1 MKKTTKRWVA
11 AVATLILAAIV
22 GVITYGS
29 FYLVDYA
36 LTSKPQSH
44 SKNWGKAYAWYPELR
59 PWLDSIR
66 AERVWSDTFAL
77 MPDGTRAHAVLIR
90 STKANG
96 RTAVVVHGY
105 TNNSIDMLHIA
116 RIYNKE
122 MHYNIVLPD
131 LHGHGLTGGN
141 DIQMGW
147 KDRIDVL
154 KWIEMAPK
162 TFGISA
168 DSMRLVVH
176 GISMGAATTMC
187 VSGEETPQYVRCFVE
202 DCGYTSAW
210 DEFEHELRGRYS
222 LPAFPLLYT
231 ASWLTKIKY
240 GWSFK
245 EASPLKQVA
254 KCKKPMLFIHGD
266 KDTFV
271 PTSMVYPLYDAK
283 PQPKELW
290 IAPGS
295 GHAFAYRDHRKE
307 YIRKV
312 EAFVNRYNT
321 PLYCRTSE

>member
-36 LTSKPQSH
+36 LASKPQSH

-66 AERVWSDTFAL
+66 AERAWSDTFAL

-187 VSGEETPQYVRCFVE
+187 VSGEDTPQYVRCFVE

-271 PTSMVYPLYDAK
+271 PTSMVYPLYEAK

>member
-66 AERVWSDTFAL
+66 AERAWSDTFAV

-187 VSGEETPQYVRCFVE
+187 VSGEDTPQYVRCFVE

-254 KCKKPMLFIHGD
+254 KCKKPMLFIHGS

>member
-1 MKKTTKRWVA
+1 MKKRLIYSLVA
-11 AVATLILAAIV
+11 LLVVFAAAT
-22 GVITYGS
+22 TYGS

-36 LTSKPQSH
+36 LKSAPESH
-44 SKNWGKAYAWYPELR
+44 RKNWGKAMDWYPELK
-59 PWLDSIR
+59 PWLDSIKTEG
-66 AERVWSDTFAL
+66 AWSDTFAI
-77 MPDGTRAHAVLIR
+77 MPDGLCAHAVCIKSR
-90 STKANG
+90 KAEG

-122 MHYNIVLPD
+122 MHYNVVLPD
-131 LHGHGLTGGN
+131 LHGHGLSQGD

-147 KDRIDVL
+147 FDRLDVL
-154 KWIEMAPK
+154 KWIDLAPK
-162 TFGISA
+162 MFSTVG

-187 VSGEETPQYVRCFVE
+187 VSGERTPDYVKCFVE

-210 DEFEHELRGRYS
+210 DEFAHELRGRFS
-222 LPAFPLLYT
+222 LPEFPLLYT
-231 ASWLTKIKY
+231 ASWLTQAKY

-254 KCKKPMLFIHGD
+254 KCKKPMFFIHGD

-271 PTSMVYPLYDAK
+271 PTWMVYPLYEAK
-283 PQPKELW
+283 PQPKQLW

-295 GHAFAYRDHRKE
+295 EHAFAYRDHREE
-307 YIRKV
+307 YIKKV
-312 EAFVNRYNT
+312 EAFVGK
-321 PLYCRTSE
+321 YCR

>member
-22 GVITYGS
+22 GITTYGS

-66 AERVWSDTFAL
+66 AERAWSDTFAL

-187 VSGEETPQYVRCFVE
+187 VSGEDTPQYVRCFVE

-254 KCKKPMLFIHGD
+254 KCKKPMLFIHGS

-271 PTSMVYPLYDAK
+271 PTSMVYPLYEAK

>member
-1 MKKTTKRWVA
+1 MKKRLIYSLVA
-11 AVATLILAAIV
+11 LLVVFAAAT
-22 GVITYGS
+22 TYGS

-36 LTSKPQSH
+36 LKSAPESH
-44 SKNWGKAYAWYPELR
+44 RKNWGKAMDWYPELK
-59 PWLDSIR
+59 PWLDSIKTEG
-66 AERVWSDTFAL
+66 AWSDTFAI
-77 MPDGTRAHAVLIR
+77 MPDGLRAHAVCIKSR
-90 STKANG
+90 KAEG

-122 MHYNIVLPD
+122 MHYNVVLPD
-131 LHGHGLTGGN
+131 LHGHGLSQGD

-147 KDRIDVL
+147 FDRLDVL
-154 KWIEMAPK
+154 KWIDLAPNMFA
-162 TFGISA
+162 TVA

-187 VSGEETPQYVRCFVE
+187 VSGERTPDYVKCFVE

-210 DEFEHELRGRYS
+210 DEFAHELRGRFS
-222 LPAFPLLYT
+222 LPEFPLLYT
-231 ASWLTKIKY
+231 ASWLTQAKY

-271 PTSMVYPLYDAK
+271 PTWMVYPLYEAK
-283 PQPKELW
+283 PQPKQLW

-295 GHAFAYRDHRKE
+295 EHAFAYRDHREE
-307 YIRKV
+307 YIKKV
-312 EAFVNRYNT
+312 EAFVGK
-321 PLYCRTSE
+321 YCK

>member
-36 LTSKPQSH
+36 LASKPQSH

-66 AERVWSDTFAL
+66 AERAWSDTFAL

-187 VSGEETPQYVRCFVE
+187 VSGEDTPQYVRCFVE

-254 KCKKPMLFIHGD
+254 KCKKPMLFIHGS

>member
-1 MKKTTKRWVA
+1 MKKTTKKWIATVS
-11 AVATLILAAIV
+11 AVILAILIA
-22 GVITYGS
+22 VITYGS

-44 SKNWGKAYAWYPELR
+44 KKNWGKAFAWYPELR

-66 AERVWSDTFAL
+66 AERAWSDTFAI

-168 DSMRLVVH
+168 DSMRIVVH

-187 VSGEETPQYVRCFVE
+187 VSGEKTPKYVRCFVE
-202 DCGYTSAW
+202 DCGYTSAL
-210 DEFEHELRGRYS
+210 DEFKHELHGRYS

-231 ASWLTKIKY
+231 ASWLTKAKY

-254 KCKKPMLFIHGD
+254 KCTKPMLFIHGD

-271 PTSMVYPLYDAK
+271 PTWMVYPLYEAK
-283 PQPKELW
+283 PHPKKLW

-307 YIRKV
+307 YIKKV
-312 EAFVNRYNT
+312 EEFVNQYNT

>member
-1 MKKTTKRWVA
+1 MKKRLIYSLVA
-11 AVATLILAAIV
+11 LLVVFAAAT
-22 GVITYGS
+22 TYGS

-36 LTSKPQSH
+36 LKSAPESH
-44 SKNWGKAYAWYPELR
+44 RKNWGKAMDWYPELK
-59 PWLDSIR
+59 PWLDSIKTEG
-66 AERVWSDTFAL
+66 AWSDTFAI
-77 MPDGTRAHAVLIR
+77 MPDGLRAHAVCIKSR
-90 STKANG
+90 KAEG

-122 MHYNIVLPD
+122 MHYNVVLPD
-131 LHGHGLTGGN
+131 LHGHGLSQGD

-147 KDRIDVL
+147 FDRLDVL
-154 KWIEMAPK
+154 KWIDLAPK
-162 TFGISA
+162 MFSTVA

-187 VSGEETPQYVRCFVE
+187 VSGEHTPDYVKCFVE

-210 DEFEHELRGRYS
+210 DEFAHELRGRFS
-222 LPAFPLLYT
+222 LPEFPLLYT
-231 ASWLTKIKY
+231 ASWLTQAKY

-254 KCKKPMLFIHGD
+254 KCKKPMFFIHGD

-271 PTSMVYPLYDAK
+271 PTWMVYPLCEAK
-283 PQPKELW
+283 PQPKQLW

-295 GHAFAYRDHRKE
+295 EHAFAYRDHREE
-307 YIRKV
+307 YIKKV
-312 EAFVNRYNT
+312 EAFVGK
-321 PLYCRTSE
+321 YCK

>member
-1 MKKTTKRWVA
+1 MKKRLIYSLVA
-11 AVATLILAAIV
+11 LLVVFAAAT
-22 GVITYGS
+22 TYGS

-36 LTSKPQSH
+36 LKSAPESH
-44 SKNWGKAYAWYPELR
+44 RKNWGKAMDWYPELK
-59 PWLDSIR
+59 PWLDSIKTEG
-66 AERVWSDTFAL
+66 AWSDTFAI
-77 MPDGTRAHAVLIR
+77 MPDGLRAHAVCIKSR
-90 STKANG
+90 KAEG

-122 MHYNIVLPD
+122 MHYNVVLPD
-131 LHGHGLTGGN
+131 LHGHGLSQGD

-147 KDRIDVL
+147 FDRLNVL
-154 KWIEMAPK
+154 KWIDLAPK
-162 TFGISA
+162 MFSTVG

-187 VSGEETPQYVRCFVE
+187 VSGEHTPDYVKCFVE

-210 DEFEHELRGRYS
+210 DEFAHELRGRFS
-222 LPAFPLLYT
+222 LPEFPLLYT
-231 ASWLTKIKY
+231 ASWLTQAKY

-254 KCKKPMLFIHGD
+254 KCKKPMFFIHGD

-271 PTSMVYPLYDAK
+271 PTWMVYPLYEAK
-283 PQPKELW
+283 PQPKQLW

-295 GHAFAYRDHRKE
+295 EHAFAYRDHREE
-307 YIRKV
+307 YIKKV
-312 EAFVNRYNT
+312 EAFVGK
-321 PLYCRTSE
+321 YCK

>member
-22 GVITYGS
+22 GVTTYGS

-66 AERVWSDTFAL
+66 AERAWSDTFAL

-187 VSGEETPQYVRCFVE
+187 VSGEDTPQYVRCFVE

-254 KCKKPMLFIHGD
+254 KCKKPMLFIHGS

>member
-1 MKKTTKRWVA
+1 MKKITKKWIATVS
-11 AVATLILAAIV
+11 AVILAILIA
-22 GVITYGS
+22 VITYGS

-44 SKNWGKAYAWYPELR
+44 KKNWGKAFAWYPELR

-66 AERVWSDTFAL
+66 AERAWSDTFAI

-168 DSMRLVVH
+168 DSMRIVVH

-187 VSGEETPQYVRCFVE
+187 VSGEKTPKYVRCFVE
-202 DCGYTSAW
+202 DCGYISAW
-210 DEFEHELRGRYS
+210 DEFKHELHGRYS

-231 ASWLTKIKY
+231 ASWLTKAKY

-254 KCKKPMLFIHGD
+254 KCTKPMLFIHGD

-271 PTSMVYPLYDAK
+271 PTWMVYPLYEAK
-283 PQPKELW
+283 PHPKKLW

-307 YIRKV
+307 YIKKV
-312 EAFVNRYNT
+312 EEFVNQFNT